1 MEVGFSSL
9 KLNVAVA
16 VTDDAL
22 DRIAEVAAACRARGF
37 EHRATL
43 AGIGVLTGSVGWGDL
58 RKLRAVVGV
67 MAVEVERRSLINRL
81 SARAG
86 HAQCELERLCG
97 SGGRIR

>member
-1 MEVGFSSL
+1 VEAGSSTL

-37 EHRATL
+37 EHTATL
-43 AGIGVLTGSVGWGDL
+43 SEIGVLTGSVGWGDL
-58 RKLRAVVGV
+58 RKLRGVVGV
-67 MAVEVERRSLINRL
+67 MAVEVERRCLINRL

-86 HAQCELERLCG
+86 YTQREYERLCTSRG
-97 SGGRIR
+97 IVC